1 MENNE
6 DIAKNPN
13 NFPIKFVEQKES
25 KHLYPYKKVI
35 PEKEINKKKKKKKK
49 KKRKKKKKKKKK
61 KKRSKKRSKK
71 R

>member
-35 PEKEINKKKKKKKK
+35 PEKEINKKIKQ
-49 KKRKKKKKKKKK
+49 KKRRTRRERCTKLGRIKF
-61 KKRSKKRSKK
+61 
-71 R
+71 

>member
-25 KHLYPYKKVI
+25 KHLYTYKKVI
-35 PEKEINKKKKKKKK
+35 PEKEIKKKKKPITVDKGTEKEEIELEE
-49 KKRKKKKKKKKK
+49 
-61 KKRSKKRSKK
+61 
-71 R
+71 

>member
-35 PEKEINKKKKKKKK
+35 PEKEINKKKKTNNS
-49 KKRKKKKKKKKK
+49 R
-61 KKRSKKRSKK
+61 
-71 R
+71 